1 LLIISEGKI
10 LLLQPA
16 EIRGNGTGRDP
27 LQGVIPK
34 RRAGIPSLHHAL
46 FDAENGVPLRGF
58 PSLAIGALG
67 FNGLGKQHGGFLLNG
82 C

>member
-1 LLIISEGKI
+1 MISEGKI

-16 EIRGNGTGRDP
+16 EIRGDGTGRDS
-27 LQGVIPK
+27 LQRGIPK
-34 RRAGIPSLHHAL
+34 GRAGIPSLHHAL

-58 PSLAIGALG
+58 APLAVGALG